1 MSTVLDVDSHEMA
14 PLELWGEVFGEEI
27 ARRINEVGFDILT
40 RTRANSLSVPGL
52 EGDTTAINQ
61 ESVWQLKGATA
72 PSAIDLR
79 RRPAVL
85 DEMEISRQLVF
96 PTFGLFALILLNDPN
111 APAWLGFDAQ
121 KFDGRAIGRQ
131 AVDAHNEWAAEITRS
146 TSNRVRPV
154 GIVTTDASAESI
166 VEQAKWAIDQG
177 IRALM
182 IPANVPP
189 AGASPAHPQMD
200 QFWRLAAEADVP
212 VTIHLGT
219 DSGFLS
225 SSAWSQGVEIFHPSD
240 KSSIEL
246 PIEPYRA
253 TNIHYCAENM
263 VSTMV
268 LGGVFER
275 HPTLRFGAIELA
287 AGWAGPLADRLDVW
301 ADTMF
306 KSRLNDTLSLRPSEY
321 LARNVRVTPFYFEPL
336 GRYYEQ
342 HTNVWSMYCYAT
354 DFPHVE
360 GGKDSRKV
368 LTKALSAAPQSA
380 VEQFFNTN
388 GELLLPA

>member
-14 PLELWGEVFGEEI
+14 PLELWGEVFGDEI
-27 ARRINEVGFDILT
+27 ASRIHEVGFDILT
-40 RTRANSLSVPGL
+40 RTRANPLSVPDL
-52 EGDTTAINQ
+52 TGDTTPINQ
-61 ESVWQLKGATA
+61 ETVWQLKGASA

-85 DEMEISRQLVF
+85 DEMGIARQLVF
-96 PTFGLFALILLNDPN
+96 PTFGLFALILVNDPN
-111 APAWLGFDAQ
+111 AHVWFGFDAE
-121 KFDGRAIGRQ
+121 KFNGREIGQ
-131 AVDAHNEWAAEITRS
+131 LAVAAHNDWAAEITRS
-146 TSNRVRPV
+146 TSDRVRPV
-154 GIVTTDASAESI
+154 GIVMTDSSVDSMI
-166 VEQAKWAIDQG
+166 EQARTAIERG

-189 AGASPAHPQMD
+189 AGASPAHPQLD
-200 QFWRLAAEADVP
+200 PFWRLAAEADVP

-219 DSGFLS
+219 DNGFIT
-225 SSAWSQGVEIFHPSD
+225 SSAWSKGVEVFHPSD

-263 VSTMV
+263 ISTMV

-301 ADTMF
+301 AATMF
-306 KSRLNDTLSLRPSEY
+306 RSRLKDTLSMRPSEY

-336 GRYYEQ
+336 ARYFEQ
-342 HTNVWSMYCYAT
+342 HPNVWSMFCYAT
-354 DFPHVE
+354 DYPHVE
-360 GGKDSRKV
+360 GGKDSRTV
-368 LTKALSAAPQSA
+368 LAEALSSAPA
-380 VEQFFNTN
+380 TAREQFFTTN
-388 GELLLPA
+388 GELLIPD

>member
-14 PLELWGEVFGEEI
+14 PLELWGEVFGDEI
-27 ARRINEVGFDILT
+27 ASRINEVGFDILT
-40 RTRANSLSVPGL
+40 RTRANPLSVPGL
-52 EGDTTAINQ
+52 VGDITPINQ
-61 ESVWQLKGATA
+61 ETVWQLKGASA

-85 DEMEISRQLVF
+85 DEMGISRQLVF
-96 PTFGLFALILLNDPN
+96 PTFGLFALILVNDPN
-111 APAWLGFDAQ
+111 AQVWLGFDAD
-121 KFDGRAIGRQ
+121 KFDGREIGRL
-131 AVDAHNEWAAEITRS
+131 AVAAHNEWAAEITRS
-146 TSNRVRPV
+146 TSDRVRPV
-154 GIVTTDASAESI
+154 GIVMTDTSVESI
-166 VEQAKWAIDQG
+166 IDQARSAIDRG

-189 AGASPAHPQMD
+189 AGASPAHPQLD
-200 QFWRLAAEADVP
+200 PFWRLAAEADVP

-219 DSGFLS
+219 DNGFITT
-225 SSAWSQGVEIFHPSD
+225 SAWSKGVEVFHPSD

-287 AGWAGPLADRLDVW
+287 AGWAGPLADRLDIW
-301 ADTMF
+301 AATMF
-306 KSRLNDTLSLRPSEY
+306 RSRLKDTLSMRPSEY
-321 LARNVRVTPFYFEPL
+321 LARNIRVTPFYFEPL
-336 GRYYEQ
+336 ARYYEQ
-342 HTNVWSMYCYAT
+342 HPNVWSMFCYAT
-354 DFPHVE
+354 DYPHVE
-360 GGKDSRKV
+360 GGKDSRTV
-368 LTKALSAAPQSA
+368 LADALATAPAIAS
-380 VEQFFNTN
+380 EQFFTTN
-388 GELLLPA
+388 GELLLPD